1 MMSSVYFQTK
11 AQRYNFPY
19 KQK

>member
-1 MMSSVYFQTK
+1 MSSVYFQTK